1 MMTEAGNIIV
11 QEDKTVNQL
20 RGIKKGRK
28 MEDILNIDSKENGC

>member
-1 MMTEAGNIIV
+1 MTEAGNIIA